1 MNLCIQDPAWNQSEY
16 LLEKIIE
23 ASSGASKGGAAFA
36 FASLGGINLLL
47 RDAEFRSFLARSP
60 FELVVGVDAVTTVAA
75 LESLAERQ
83 NEHENLQVKIFMSPP
98 GSGLFHPK
106 FCWFRSKKSSALIG
120 SGNLTASGLRGN
132 REAFAVVPLDKVSQ
146 IGFESKWRSWIDF
159 NSTSLF
165 SPTAESVIDRAK
177 QNKKADLAL
186 HEGEN
191 LIIEDDDG
199 KISVAVPKRGRI
211 SVLVAEI
218 PKSGNRWNQANF
230 DLDTFQNFFGAAI
243 GHTQRIILTHVA
255 TNGEVGNEEVRPS
268 VAVSSQNYRF
278 ELEAGAG
285 LDYPKVGRPI
295 GVFVRVGTRTFRYRL
310 LMPKDTAHSKAVSYL
325 DQNCSNRANRMGR
338 HVTTVDE
345 IKSTPL
351 RECLKGLI
359 GDKAFHS

>member
-1 MNLCIQDPAWNQSEY
+1 MNLCIQDPAWNQSDY

-23 ASSGASKGGAAFA
+23 ASSGASRGGGAFA

-47 RDAEFRSFLARSP
+47 GDAEFRSFLARSS
-60 FELVVGVDAVTTVAA
+60 FELVVGVDAVTTVEA
-75 LESLAERQ
+75 LKSLAERQ
-83 NEHENLQVKIFMSPP
+83 NEHANLHVKIFMSPL

-132 REAFAVVPLDKVSQ
+132 REAFTVVPLDKGSQ
-146 IGFESKWRSWIDF
+146 TGFEDKWRSWLDF
-159 NSTSLF
+159 NSVNLF
-165 SPTAESVIDRAK
+165 LATAECVVNRAK
-177 QNKKADLAL
+177 QNKRADLTIY
-186 HEGEN
+186 EGEN
-191 LIIEDDDG
+191 LIIEDANG
-199 KISVAVPKRGRI
+199 KISVAVPKQGKI

-230 DLDTFQNFFGAAI
+230 DLDTFQSFFGAAI

-255 TNGEVGNEEVRPS
+255 SNGEVGHEEVRPS

-285 LDYPKVGRPI
+285 LDYPKIGRPI

-310 LMPKDTAHSKAVSYL
+310 LMPRDTAHSEAVEYL

-338 HVTTVDE
+338 HVATVDE

-351 RECLKGLI
+351 KKCLKGLI
-359 GDKAFHS
+359 GDKEFSS